1 MSTDSDELLRVLY
14 EIRDL
19 LVPISACFED
29 KYSAV
34 QRKAKKVESFKA
46 TLTPV
51 RQRIYPLLFDARHLS
66 QIEIAKEVDTTQP
79 TVSKFVNML
88 LEQGLIGQFNNE
100 DGMATYQDKY
110 SLLDVLQNMEEK

>member
-1 MSTDSDELLRVLY
+1 MSTDSDELLRVLH

-34 QRKAKKVESFKA
+34 QRRAKKVEAFKA

-51 RQRIYPLLFDARHLS
+51 RRRIYPLLFDARHLS
-66 QIEIAKEVDTTQP
+66 QVEIAEEIGITQP
-79 TVSKFVNML
+79 AVSQFVNKL
-88 LEQGLIGQFNNE
+88 LEQGFVERFNNE
-100 DGMATYQDKY
+100 DGTTTYQDKY
-110 SLLDVLQNMEEK
+110 NLLDVLQNMEEE